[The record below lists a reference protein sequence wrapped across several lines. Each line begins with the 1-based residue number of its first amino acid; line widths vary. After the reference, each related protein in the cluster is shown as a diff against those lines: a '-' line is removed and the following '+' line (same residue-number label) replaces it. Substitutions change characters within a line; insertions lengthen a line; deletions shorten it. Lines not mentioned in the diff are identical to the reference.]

1 MNCKY
6 LYEDCTQNEDM
17 CLLCIRGTKYIPPK
31 KRQYGI
37 KQNRNKLTNRMGANA
52 EKIAQDKN
60 KATIDSNMTPNSGA
74 GNVKGDIQLKGLV
87 NIMQEVKTQ
96 EVIRAR
102 GHSQFTI
109 KKEWLDKLDLEAKKE
124 NMEFWHLI
132 FSFKDTDKKQYCVI
146 DMQQMQD
153 MIATLIED
161 RKIAKLAESKI
172 DIVNKKRALIEAEN
186 LTLLAKIDLLE
197 AELSLANKKTM

>member
-172 DIVNKKRALIEAEN
+172 DIANKKRALIEAEN